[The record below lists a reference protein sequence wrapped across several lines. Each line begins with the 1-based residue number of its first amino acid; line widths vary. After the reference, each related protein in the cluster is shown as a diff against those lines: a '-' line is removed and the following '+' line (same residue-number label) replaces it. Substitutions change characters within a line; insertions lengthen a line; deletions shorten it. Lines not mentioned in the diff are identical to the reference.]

1 MPEKEKR
8 ILVVDD
14 DDAIRR
20 LLLAVLQRRGFSV
33 DPARDG
39 VAAVE
44 LLVSCRYALLLLDL
58 MMPRLS
64 GWEVI
69 DFLAGLPPGARPL
82 VIVLTA
88 GNEPRPL
95 AADVVTALIHKP
107 FDVDLLADM
116 AAACLGTI
124 EESERARDRPKPE
137 SGAPSRPSDEIDT
150 LAEVVRECAHV
161 VQPPDDPLRCPP
173 AGSDVRAR
181 FDRSGSFYSN

>member
-20 LLLAVLQRRGFSV
+20 LLITVLNRRGFSV
-33 DPARDG
+33 DTARDG
-39 VAAVE
+39 AAAVE

-69 DFLAGLPPGARPL
+69 DFLAGLPHGARPL

-88 GNEPRPL
+88 GTEPRPL
-95 AADVVTALIHKP
+95 SADVVTALIHKP

-116 AAACLGTI
+116 VAACLSTVEDGDKSRDSLETESDGTG
-124 EESERARDRPKPE
+124 RA
-137 SGAPSRPSDEIDT
+137 
-150 LAEVVRECAHV
+150 
-161 VQPPDDPLRCPP
+161 VQP
-173 AGSDVRAR
+173 
-181 FDRSGSFYSN
+181 N